1 MSYKNFFKIVLKFTF
16 STISACIF
24 YIAWL
29 FLFLSLYELNIFI
42 INIFGWLTAL
52 IITALGFAVGLK
64 IFELRVR
71 DKKTKLL
78 NIYLW
83 SLVGCIIGA
92 LVVVWFGPML
102 IVFGMFMFGLISII
116 LREVVVGIEAD
127 K

>member
-1 MSYKNFFKIVLKFTF
+1 ML
-16 STISACIF
+16 ISILSAGFF

-29 FLFLSLYELNIFI
+29 ALFLTI
-42 INIFGWLTAL
+42 IRLDIAFVNVFGWLIAPL
-52 IITALGFAVGLK
+52 ATALGFALGVYLFETISKRQKNGF
-64 IFELRVR
+64 FEL
-71 DKKTKLL
+71 LIWPL
-78 NIYLW
+78 I
-83 SLVGCIIGA
+83 GCIVGA